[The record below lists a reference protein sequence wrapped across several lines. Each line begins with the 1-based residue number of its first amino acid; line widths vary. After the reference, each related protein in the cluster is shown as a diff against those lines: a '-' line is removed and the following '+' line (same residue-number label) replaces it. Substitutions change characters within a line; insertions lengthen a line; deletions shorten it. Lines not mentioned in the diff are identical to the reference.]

1 MEKILL
7 CPFSRNRISDD
18 TFEIIKKE
26 QLLEFDI
33 QIEDVLEL
41 AKESNNFENPK
52 TEEDFE
58 SLEFLNALAEV
69 YSARASLLEN
79 SYECAKLTMKYD
91 EFISVKNKKERNMI
105 MLAMHD
111 FDENFEDM
119 LAMQI
124 EDMNQIIK
132 TINSGRYSQDW
143 CALLDFYEM
152 MHQDFMS
159 NLLLEKMAQKGDAYA
174 IKLLKLRSTTK
185 QDTQSQKTK
194 NAVPD
199 KNTNL
204 NASSATDS
212 ETLEQQQDKLQDTER
227 KRKDKEK
234 SFNGPGM
241 ND

>member
-7 CPFSRNRISDD
+7 CPFARNRISDD
-18 TFEIIKKE
+18 TFEIIRNE
-26 QLLEFDI
+26 QLMEFAG
-33 QIEDVLEL
+33 QIEDMLEL
-41 AKESNNFENPK
+41 AKETCDFENPK

-58 SLEFLNALAEV
+58 YLEFLNAFQEV
-69 YSARASLLEN
+69 YQTRAGLLEKP
-79 SYECAKLTMKYD
+79 YECAVLTTKYD

-105 MLAMHD
+105 MLALSD

-119 LAMQI
+119 LSMQI

-143 CALLDFYEM
+143 CSLLDFYDI

-174 IKLLKLRSTTK
+174 IKLLKIRSKTN
-185 QDTQSQKTK
+185 QSTQNLK
-194 NAVPD
+194 NENKIAGE
-199 KNTNL
+199 
-204 NASSATDS
+204 NANFATDF
-212 ETLEQQQDKLQDTER
+212 EALEQQQDKLQDAER
-227 KRKDKEK
+227 KRKEKEK

-241 ND
+241 NE